1 MAKKT
6 ALFILLI
13 LVVTVNLHGQNL
25 PLKVGDKPPKLDF
38 KRLKKAPSDEPLTWE
53 RLKNQVVIIDFWA
66 TWCPPCIKS
75 FPHLNA
81 LSKEF
86 SDKPVTFLSITYE
99 PPNMVQPFLKK
110 YRLDTIIGIDNDFT
124 MFKSY
129 GAWGIPMVVI
139 VNQKGRI
146 ASVIHP
152 NYLTSELIDEVLA
165 GKIPQVEQ
173 AKAWPD
179 PEGAEEYF
187 RSLVKSEK

>member
-6 ALFILLI
+6 ALFTLLI
-13 LVVTVNLHGQNL
+13 FVVTVSLYGQNL

-38 KRLKKAPSDEPLTWE
+38 KRLKNGSTDEPLTWK

-86 SDKPVTFLSITYE
+86 ADKPVTFLSITYE
-99 PPNMVQPFLKK
+99 PPNMLKPFLEK
-110 YRLDTIIGIDNDFT
+110 YKLDTIIGIDSDFT

-129 GAWGIPMVVI
+129 GAWGIPMIVM

-152 NYLTSELIDEVLA
+152 NYLTNELIHEVLA
-165 GKIPQVEQ
+165 GKIPKVEQ
-173 AKAWPD
+173 AETWPD

-187 RSLVKSEK
+187 RSLVKPQE